1 MKIEHFALQVPDPV
15 AMADWYVKHLGFFIA
30 RSGGEPSHA
39 RFIKDA
45 SGSVM
50 VEIYRNPAASIP
62 DYKSADPLLM
72 HLAYVSNELARDCDR
87 LVQAGA
93 VVVDDLM
100 TTSAGDAIVMLRD
113 PWGVPIQ
120 LVKRA
125 RPMLNG

>member
-1 MKIEHFALQVPDPV
+1 
-15 AMADWYVKHLGFFIA
+15 
-30 RSGGEPSHA
+30 
-39 RFIKDA
+39 
-45 SGSVM
+45 M

-72 HLAYVSNELARDCDR
+72 HLAYVSNELARDRDR
-87 LVQAGA
+87 LLQAGA
-93 VVVDDLM
+93 VVVDDLT

-125 RPMLNG
+125 KPMLNG